1 MLMRYDPG
9 NMMLDNISLAS
20 LDNDSSGLVVS
31 MVDNFTAEDNAS
43 DNGTFVVRLT
53 SRPHDNVT
61 LTFKVKNV
69 LDPNGKDPVDTEIT
83 FDNGSVVFSKSLV
96 FRPSNWSDNQTVT
109 FWAIDDQVDEDT
121 QGHDN
126 QTNTCLLYTS
136 PSPRD
141 QRGSRMPSSA

>member
-9 NMMLDNISLAS
+9 NVMLDNISLAS

-61 LTFKVKNV
+61 LTFKVK
-69 LDPNGKDPVDTEIT
+69 
-83 FDNGSVVFSKSLV
+83 
-96 FRPSNWSDNQTVT
+96 
-109 FWAIDDQVDEDT
+109 
-121 QGHDN
+121 
-126 QTNTCLLYTS
+126 TCS
-136 PSPRD
+136 IRMAKIRWIPR
-141 QRGSRMPSSA
+141 SR